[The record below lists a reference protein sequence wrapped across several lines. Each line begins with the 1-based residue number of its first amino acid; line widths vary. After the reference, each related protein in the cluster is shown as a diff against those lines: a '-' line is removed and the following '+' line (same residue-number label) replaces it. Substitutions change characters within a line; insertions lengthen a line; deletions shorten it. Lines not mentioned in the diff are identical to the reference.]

1 MSEKI
6 FIQRLALYLKSGT
19 NLVIDFKVDDPGTN
33 CQQIEDLKKAL
44 DKRESE
50 EPAEEPKDK
59 ALESKKDFIEFKG
72 QREAHVRIEEIA
84 AFEVLSLVL
93 TPTPKE
99 TAKAE

>member
-19 NLVIDFKVDDPGTN
+19 NLVIDFKVDDPGNN

-72 QREAHVRIEEIA
+72 QREVHVRIEEIA

>member
-19 NLVIDFKVDDPGTN
+19 NLVIDFKTN

-72 QREAHVRIEEIA
+72 QREVHVRIEEIA

>member
-1 MSEKI
+1 MAEKI

-19 NLVIDFKVDDPGTN
+19 NLVIDFGVLDPGIP
-33 CQQIEDLKKAL
+33 CPQIESLKKAL
-44 DKRESE
+44 DKPESE
-50 EPAEEPKDK
+50 EPAEELKDK
-59 ALESKKDFIEFKG
+59 ALESKKEFIEFKG
-72 QREAHVRIEEIA
+72 QREVHVRIEEIA